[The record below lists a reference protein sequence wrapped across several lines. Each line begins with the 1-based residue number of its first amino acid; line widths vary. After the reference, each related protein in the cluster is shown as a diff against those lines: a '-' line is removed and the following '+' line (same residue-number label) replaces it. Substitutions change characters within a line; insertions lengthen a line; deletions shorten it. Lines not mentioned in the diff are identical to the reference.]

1 MSEPVHFVKEN
12 SPTFEE
18 VASPERAKAAGGFE
32 SVLAEDNGFST
43 VTDLKLK
50 APEAFKGIMESMARE
65 ICRQAK
71 KGSDRIKAAMKE
83 GEDRS

>member
-1 MSEPVHFVKEN
+1 MSEQIQPIRVEHVPK
-12 SPTFEE
+12 FEE
-18 VASPERAKAAGGFE
+18 LAAPTRPTEPATGFSDVASLPKE
-32 SVLAEDNGFST
+32 VLDG
-43 VTDLKLK
+43 L
-50 APEAFKGIMESMARE
+50 MESMARE